1 MARRRAENKGFWSI
15 HAFVNGIKQGHF
27 GIKNRGGKIDMAKF
41 IVACLSKNIPLIIPV
56 AVIYGTYEKIRK
68 K

>member
-1 MARRRAENKGFWSI
+1 
-15 HAFVNGIKQGHF
+15 
-27 GIKNRGGKIDMAKF
+27 MAKF
-41 IVACLSKNIPLIIPV
+41 FVGCLSKNIPLINPV